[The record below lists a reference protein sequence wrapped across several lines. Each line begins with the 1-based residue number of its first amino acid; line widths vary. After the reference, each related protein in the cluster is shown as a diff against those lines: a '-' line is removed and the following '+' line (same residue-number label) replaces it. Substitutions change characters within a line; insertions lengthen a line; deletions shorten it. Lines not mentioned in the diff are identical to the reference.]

1 MFKAWPIYRFIPR
14 VILFATLICGPTAA
28 SGAPEWDV
36 HEWLEKFA
44 GSQVGWKYLTHSD
57 LGITSVRLD
66 VITDPVYPIVL
77 FWMRT
82 DYQNFLQTERGP
94 VGSDMERYEVN
105 CATKTYRLSYLA
117 QYEKPGNQG
126 RRLYL
131 TQDAYVEVFA
141 IPQDTNVY
149 DAMRFACAMMKPSR

>member
-94 VGSDMERYEVN
+94 RIVVEIDLFASGNRGRDYLNRMAFDRLQKSSSEAA
-105 CATKTYRLSYLA
+105 ATELRGIFSAHQASVESRLA
-117 QYEKPGNQG
+117 NPP
-126 RRLYL
+126 R
-131 TQDAYVEVFA
+131 
-141 IPQDTNVY
+141 
-149 DAMRFACAMMKPSR
+149 